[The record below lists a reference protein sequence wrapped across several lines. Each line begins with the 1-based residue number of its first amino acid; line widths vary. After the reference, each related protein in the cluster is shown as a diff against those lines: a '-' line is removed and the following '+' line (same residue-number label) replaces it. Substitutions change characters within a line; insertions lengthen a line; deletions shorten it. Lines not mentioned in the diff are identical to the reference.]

1 MFDDQIKKAFND
13 VRLEPGAEQRIR
25 QKIEAELDRS
35 PTAIDDRIKP
45 AYKAVCLQ
53 PGAEERIQQNL
64 EEELGRSLDDC
75 SVTVKPRRNPLPK
88 ILAAAAMLAIV
99 IGGSVLILWPL
110 IRQTYERIHEPLP
123 LSAAEA
129 PPPVP
134 AAEPEPGETE
144 PIQVLET
151 PEAPEE
157 PEPTPEPW
165 QLGAIVDE
173 GTVTAENG
181 NTLSWAVDENGLL
194 LISGSGKMD
203 DFLGNYGWQ
212 TSSSDQYPWTG
223 YLTSVRTVIVE
234 PGLSSIGERAFL
246 DFRYLTKAVIPEGV
260 TSIGYRA
267 FHSCTELEELSI
279 PAGMQTIGDYAFYD
293 CKSLKSIPI
302 PAGVTSI
309 GTKAFSH
316 CPLTG
321 VEIPGSV
328 AGIGEYAFEYCQS
341 LRSVKIGE
349 GVQAIG
355 NYAFYLCEDMTV
367 IVIPA
372 SVTEIGTGAFV
383 GCGNLAEVYYAGSK
397 EQWEQIAIG
406 SGNDSLLSAEIYYET
421 IPESLSA
428 DDLPAYQLGT
438 VVDEGTVTA
447 ENGNKLTWTLDENG
461 LLLISGVGDM
471 EDFYPFIGG
480 KHYDPSTGGLVND
493 SKPAYPWLKYLN
505 SIRTVLIEPGLSS
518 IGDNAFSNAASL
530 IRVQIPETVT
540 RIGTAA
546 FSNCR
551 LESVTIP
558 DGVTSIGEYAFSNCR
573 SLTSISISDSV
584 TSIGEWAFTYT
595 GLESVTIPG
604 SVEIIGDNAFNNCR
618 SLKSVTILDGV
629 REIGGKAFFYCDS
642 LAELSI
648 PGSVTKI
655 GYGAFYWCGSLES
668 VVIPEGVTEIGNECF
683 SNCTALKSVWL
694 PASLSSISY
703 GHFENCVSLS
713 DIYYAGSEEQW
724 DQIMEAF
731 AKGLLARVTI
741 HYEAADETAAQASGE
756 APDAIADQGS
766 CGENLSWE
774 LHADGRLLVWGRGPM
789 DCGSGTP
796 WTGREDAIR
805 SVEIQNGVTT
815 IDAWAFARCGY
826 LTEARISD
834 SVTEIGTGAFS
845 DCGSLKDLTIGEG
858 VTGIG
863 DWAFADCGSLERVT
877 IPGSVKT
884 IGELAFVNCKNLT
897 DLRLSEGLEEIGLEA
912 FAGCYG
918 LTDLTIPESVTEIV
932 KSAFEESGL
941 TSVTIPAGVKWIGE
955 YAFSFCPRLEA
966 FHVAED
972 NPTYSAVNGVLYNK
986 DQTVLLC
993 VPGGMDVH
1001 DFRIP
1006 ASVKEIDAAF
1016 CGCESLTEITIPGT
1030 VEIIGPNAFYSCW
1043 DLEHVTIEE
1052 GTTTIQY
1059 VAFAYC
1065 QKLTSVSIP
1074 ASVTSIGES
1083 NFHDSESLT
1092 DIYYAGT
1099 EEQWN
1104 QIEIGKYNEKLLE
1117 ATIHFNSEG

>member
-1 MFDDQIKKAFND
+1 M
-13 VRLEPGAEQRIR
+13 
-25 QKIEAELDRS
+25 
-35 PTAIDDRIKP
+35 
-45 AYKAVCLQ
+45 
-53 PGAEERIQQNL
+53 
-64 EEELGRSLDDC
+64 
-75 SVTVKPRRNPLPK
+75 
-88 ILAAAAMLAIV
+88 
-99 IGGSVLILWPL
+99 
-110 IRQTYERIHEPLP
+110 
-123 LSAAEA
+123 
-129 PPPVP
+129 
-134 AAEPEPGETE
+134 
-144 PIQVLET
+144 
-151 PEAPEE
+151 
-157 PEPTPEPW
+157 
-165 QLGAIVDE
+165 
-173 GTVTAENG
+173 
-181 NTLSWAVDENGLL
+181 
-194 LISGSGKMD
+194 
-203 DFLGNYGWQ
+203 
-212 TSSSDQYPWTG
+212 
-223 YLTSVRTVIVE
+223 
-234 PGLSSIGERAFL
+234 
-246 DFRYLTKAVIPEGV
+246 
-260 TSIGYRA
+260 
-267 FHSCTELEELSI
+267 
-279 PAGMQTIGDYAFYD
+279 
-293 CKSLKSIPI
+293 
-302 PAGVTSI
+302 
-309 GTKAFSH
+309 
-316 CPLTG
+316 
-321 VEIPGSV
+321 
-328 AGIGEYAFEYCQS
+328 
-341 LRSVKIGE
+341 
-349 GVQAIG
+349 
-355 NYAFYLCEDMTV
+355 
-367 IVIPA
+367 
-372 SVTEIGTGAFV
+372 
-383 GCGNLAEVYYAGSK
+383 
-397 EQWEQIAIG
+397 
-406 SGNDSLLSAEIYYET
+406 
-421 IPESLSA
+421 
-428 DDLPAYQLGT
+428 
-438 VVDEGTVTA
+438 
-447 ENGNKLTWTLDENG
+447 
-461 LLLISGVGDM
+461 
-471 EDFYPFIGG
+471 
-480 KHYDPSTGGLVND
+480 
-493 SKPAYPWLKYLN
+493 
-505 SIRTVLIEPGLSS
+505 
-518 IGDNAFSNAASL
+518 
-530 IRVQIPETVT
+530 
-540 RIGTAA
+540 
-546 FSNCR
+546 
-551 LESVTIP
+551 
-558 DGVTSIGEYAFSNCR
+558 
-573 SLTSISISDSV
+573 
-584 TSIGEWAFTYT
+584 
-595 GLESVTIPG
+595 
-604 SVEIIGDNAFNNCR
+604 EIIADNAFNSCR

-655 GYGAFYWCGSLES
+655 GHGAFYWCGSLES
-668 VVIPEGVTEIGNECF
+668 VVVPEGVTEIGNECF
-683 SNCTALKSVWL
+683 SNCTALKNVWL
-694 PASLSSISY
+694 PASLNSISY

-966 FHVAED
+966 FRVAED